1 MKKLLWIILP
11 LAAFITAGC
20 LYTILLTT
28 PLFGEVLKDS
38 GPLATKSIPVP
49 EFNAIQAS
57 RGVRVILSEQ
67 ASKIHIEAN
76 ERLLK
81 HVIAE
86 VSDSELRISIDP
98 AIKNARDME
107 AVVTVPISNR
117 EIRQLSASSAAHI
130 EGDLPLPSREI
141 RLEASSAASVKTAI
155 QADECHVKAS
165 SAARI
170 ELAAVAPTCRI
181 EASSAAKILA
191 SIQSESCRAD
201 ASSASRIEL
210 SGSSK
215 NFEAKTNSAAKIRVG
230 ALDTQ
235 CATADASSSSSIEI
249 AATEHLAAAASS
261 GSSVRYKG
269 NCRLEASESSGGR
282 IRKI

>member
-86 VSDSELRISIDP
+86 VSECELRISIDP
-98 AIKNARDME
+98 AIKNTRDME

-117 EIRQLSASSAAHI
+117 EIRQLS
-130 EGDLPLPSREI
+130 
-141 RLEASSAASVKTAI
+141 
-155 QADECHVKAS
+155 AS

-215 NFEAKTNSAAKIRVG
+215 NFEAKTNSAAKIRAG

>member
-86 VSDSELRISIDP
+86 VSECELRISIDP
-98 AIKNARDME
+98 AIKNTRDME

-117 EIRQLSASSAAHI
+117 EIRQLS
-130 EGDLPLPSREI
+130 
-141 RLEASSAASVKTAI
+141 
-155 QADECHVKAS
+155 
-165 SAARI
+165 
-170 ELAAVAPTCRI
+170 
-181 EASSAAKILA
+181 
-191 SIQSESCRAD
+191 

-215 NFEAKTNSAAKIRVG
+215 NFEAKTNSAAKIRAG

-235 CATADASSSSSIEI
+235 CATADASSGSSIEI
-249 AATEHLAAAASS
+249 AATEHLVAAASS

-269 NCRLEASESSGGR
+269 NCRLEASESSSGR